1 MNNKS
6 TTTKIGYLNDNFKIF
21 HIKDKK
27 SIELEYHHHDF
38 NKIIFFISG
47 KVTYLIEGKSYTLKP
62 WDILFVNNNE
72 IHKPII
78 DPNEFY
84 ERIVIWINPEFVT
97 KYNED
102 QCNLLTCFELA
113 LQNEY
118 NLLRLNLEHIEK
130 IRYIISQLEE
140 NDKNKEFGSEILRNA
155 LFLQLLIFI
164 NRLFLRS
171 DKNKEIEDIKYDKT
185 IESILNYINNNLRSD
200 LSIDSISDKFF
211 MSKYYLMRKFKS
223 QTGNSIHSY
232 IIQKRLIL
240 AKSLIKKEYTMN
252 EVCIKCGFKD
262 YSSFVRAFKKMYG
275 LSPRNYCKNIFR
287 FEDSY
292 TNE

>member
-1 MNNKS
+1 MENTSINN
-6 TTTKIGYLNDNFKIF
+6 KIGYLNDNFKIF

-27 SIELEYHHHDF
+27 NIEFEYHHHDF
-38 NKIIFFISG
+38 NKIIIFISG
-47 KVTYLIEGKSYTLKP
+47 KATYLIEGKSYNLRP

-78 DPNEFY
+78 DSSEFY
-84 ERIVIWINPEFVT
+84 ERIVIWINPEFVS

-102 QCNLLTCFELA
+102 ECNLLTCFELA

-118 NLLRLNLEHIEK
+118 NLLRLNIEYIEK
-130 IRYIISQLEE
+130 IRYLISQLES
-140 NDKNKEFGSEILRNA
+140 NDKNKEFGSEVLKNA
-155 LFLQLLIFI
+155 LFLQLIIII

-171 DKNKEIEDIKYDKT
+171 EKNKEIEDIKYDKT
-185 IESILNYINNNLRSD
+185 IESILNYVNNNLQED
-200 LSIDSISDKFF
+200 LSIDNIASKFF
-211 MSKYYLMRKFKS
+211 MSKYYLMHRFKS
-223 QTGNSIHSY
+223 QTGSSIHNY

-240 AKSLIKKEYTMN
+240 AKFLIKKGFSMN
-252 EVCIKCGFKD
+252 DVCIECGFND

-275 LSPRNYCKNIFR
+275 LSPRNYYKSIFQ
-287 FEDSY
+287 FDDSY